1 MESLP
6 TFAIFDLDG
15 TLVDSQVGI
24 IESFRATLL
33 EYGTIATDVE
43 LRSLIGPPLDESF
56 EKLGFRGDQLDEVVN
71 RYRYYYAK
79 SGVYGCE
86 LYPGIVEM
94 LKKLS
99 SRGVRLGVATAKR
112 IDFSVQILN
121 DLGVAEYFEK
131 VSGANINGT
140 LTSKKDIVAEV
151 LEHFEPGDVRDVWM
165 VGDREMDVTASL
177 FHGLVPIGVLWGYGT
192 KGELLDSGAE
202 YLVDHPRELLTFA
215 DEFEGGDPV
224 CWAHLLCEQCG
235 SVISDSQDHHCN
247 TVG

>member
-43 LRSLIGPPLDESF
+43 LRSLIGPPLNE
-56 EKLGFRGDQLDEVVN
+56 
-71 RYRYYYAK
+71 YYYAK

-94 LKKLS
+94 LEKLS